1 MDIYLNSSDYANFL
15 RPPGPGHPDDLP
27 AAPDLDYY
35 YDSAQDWVSLR
46 SPENSKQ
53 IMEAGGAILLTSVMR
68 THVETASI
76 VVRNSPP

>member
-46 SPENSKQ
+46 SPDDPV
-53 IMEAGGAILLTSVMR
+53 MTSWASWSP
-68 THVETASI
+68 TGSVEMTPVEVEVTSL
-76 VVRNSPP
+76 PCMP